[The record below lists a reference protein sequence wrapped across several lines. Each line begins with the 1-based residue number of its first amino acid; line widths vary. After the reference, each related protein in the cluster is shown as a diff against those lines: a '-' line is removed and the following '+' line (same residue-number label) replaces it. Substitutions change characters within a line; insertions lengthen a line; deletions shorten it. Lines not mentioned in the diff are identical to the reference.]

1 MVIIKYFSQRE
12 IPLGSSTKAL
22 NQNISDLETRRREKR
37 KKKDPITHQPE
48 YKDEIHYN
56 PNPTKVNQPVF
67 DSYQSFNQVRREP
80 NSSAKSS
87 RQRSS
92 SNEKM
97 YEPVRR
103 MSFGVTAAPIL
114 RSSETQTEAER
125 KPIRKFHS
133 MSDVRKSRNSRQ
145 PSIYSDSSH
154 TDAETVVAN
163 NRRQR
168 RSQSPRMR
176 RSRDDLRR
184 SREDMRRSR
193 EDIPKTSRIDFIE
206 PDDNSIELE
215 ELRNE
220 IARLKERMESKNN
233 VEPQKP
239 IIKTPVQSDSESK
252 QIKLFSKLKNEV
264 QKLRD
269 EVMKVK
275 NKR

>member
-1 MVIIKYFSQRE
+1 M
-12 IPLGSSTKAL
+12 
-22 NQNISDLETRRREKR
+22 ETRRREKR
-37 KKKDPITHQPE
+37 KKKDPVPQQPI

-56 PNPTKVNQPVF
+56 PNPTKIVNQPVVETYP
-67 DSYQSFNQVRREP
+67 SVSQVRREP

-87 RQRSS
+87 RHRSS

-103 MSFGVTAAPIL
+103 ASFGVTAAPIL
-114 RSSETQTEAER
+114 RSSETQTEAEKR
-125 KPIRKFHS
+125 PIRKFHS

-184 SREDMRRSR
+184 SREDIRRSR

-220 IARLKERMESKNN
+220 IARLKERMEARNN

-275 NKR
+275 NKRLFLISHTIKYKKLIKGCNRYKFTD

>member
-1 MVIIKYFSQRE
+1 
-12 IPLGSSTKAL
+12 
-22 NQNISDLETRRREKR
+22 
-37 KKKDPITHQPE
+37 
-48 YKDEIHYN
+48 
-56 PNPTKVNQPVF
+56 
-67 DSYQSFNQVRREP
+67 
-80 NSSAKSS
+80 
-87 RQRSS
+87 
-92 SNEKM
+92 
-97 YEPVRR
+97 
-103 MSFGVTAAPIL
+103 
-114 RSSETQTEAER
+114 
-125 KPIRKFHS
+125 

-184 SREDMRRSR
+184 SREDIRRSR

-220 IARLKERMESKNN
+220 IARLKERMEARNN

-275 NKR
+275 NKRLFLISQAKNIKN

>member
-37 KKKDPITHQPE
+37 KKKDPVVHQPE

-56 PNPTKVNQPVF
+56 PNPTKVNQPII
-67 DSYQSFNQVRREP
+67 DSYQSSNQARREP
-80 NSSAKSS
+80 NSSTKSS
-87 RQRSS
+87 QS
-92 SNEKM
+92 
-97 YEPVRR
+97 R

-114 RSSETQTEAER
+114 RSSETQIETER